1 VLPSTSQVPHSKY
14 RAPLERATCCRQVG
28 PSHEP
33 AGRAVSSRPTTVAP
47 EAARP
52 VAAALSSW
60 VARVG
65 GSEAG
70 PMPTT
75 PNVEAEAEGAGDVAG
90 LTGVA
95 VAGGAGLVPGVAG
108 AAGGEVVAGAPAGVV
123 EDVEVG
129 EAADEGEAAGG
140 GDAGALAARAEGAAP
155 KGTVVAA
162 RTSAV
167 REAENRRGR
176 ITRAMLG
183 RFEGIVNNPLG
194 DASRAR
200 KKRKELIRR
209 RVVT

>member
-1 VLPSTSQVPHSKY
+1 VLPSTSQVPRSKY

-95 VAGGAGLVPGVAG
+95 VVPGVAG
-108 AAGGEVVAGAPAGVV
+108 VAGGEVVAGAPAGVV

-183 RFEGIVNNPLG
+183 RFERIVNNPLG
-194 DASRAR
+194 DAARAR
-200 KKRKELIRR
+200 KKRNELIRR